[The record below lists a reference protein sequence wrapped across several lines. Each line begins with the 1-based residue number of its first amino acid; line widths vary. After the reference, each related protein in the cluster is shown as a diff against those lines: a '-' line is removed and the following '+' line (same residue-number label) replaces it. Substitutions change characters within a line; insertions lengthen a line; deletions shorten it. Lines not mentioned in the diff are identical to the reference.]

1 MHIPS
6 LAVLPLLALMGCGS
20 LPAVCTPPQQPMMS
34 AEMLFGRNIGDRVG
48 VSEQAFSQFVTTE
61 ITPRFPDG
69 LTVIDAKGQWRD
81 TERGNVVREPSKVV
95 LITFR
100 DAPEKRAALDAIA
113 DAYKTR
119 FKQQGVAIVTRPT
132 CVSF

>member
-1 MHIPS
+1 MP
-6 LAVLPLLALMGCGS
+6 LACV
-20 LPAVCTPPQQPMMS
+20 PPQQPMVS
-34 AEMLFGRNIGDRVG
+34 AEMLFGRNIGNRLG
-48 VSEQAFSQFVTTE
+48 VSEAEWAHFVTAE

-81 TERGNVVREPSKVV
+81 TARGNVVREPSKVV

-100 DAPEKRAALDAIA
+100 DEASKRDALLAIA
-113 DAYKTR
+113 EAYKTR
-119 FKQQGVAIVTRPT
+119 FKQQGVAVITRPT

>member
-1 MHIPS
+1 MALVALLNLNACAGVP
-6 LAVLPLLALMGCGS
+6 LACV
-20 LPAVCTPPQQPMMS
+20 PPQQPMVS
-34 AEMLFGRNIGDRVG
+34 AEMLFGRNIGNRLG
-48 VSEQAFSQFVTTE
+48 VSEAEWAQFVTAE

-100 DAPEKRAALDAIA
+100 DEVGKRAALSAIA
-113 DAYKTR
+113 DAYKAR
-119 FKQQGVAIVTRPT
+119 FKQQGVAVITRPT